1 MGEATMGRRIR
12 QMKLREIA
20 LDHDAKIKVSEIGFG
35 SAPLGDLY
43 ERLGEETAFATL
55 KGACSAGITLF
66 DTSPHY
72 GNGLSE
78 LRCGA
83 ALRGLPRDSF
93 VLSTKVGRRMEPFER
108 AGNQD
113 GNVISPGF
121 AGGIPHRSVFD
132 YSFDGTKRCVE
143 QSLLRLGLDRIDILL
158 IHDVDV
164 WTHGRDKVDERF
176 REAMSGAYKALD
188 QFRTDGVVK
197 AIGVGLNEADMC
209 ERFAQAGDFDV
220 MLLAGRYSLLEQPAI
235 QSFLPMAEKKH
246 ISIMLGGVFNSG
258 ILATG
263 AIPGAR
269 YDYRPAPPDIVDR
282 VRRIEAVCARYATPL
297 RRAALHFALAH
308 PAVVSVV
315 LGGVKPSEVS
325 QNVHDVE
332 QAVPS
337 DLWAELKRTGL
348 ISPSVP
354 TPS

>member
-1 MGEATMGRRIR
+1 MN
-12 QMKLREIA
+12 LRNIP
-20 LDHDAKIKVSEIGFG
+20 LQDGTTLKVSEIGFG

-43 ERLGEETAFATL
+43 ERLDEETAFATL
-55 KGACSAGITLF
+55 KTAREAGITLF

-83 ALRGLPRDSF
+83 ALRSHPRNSF
-93 VLSTKVGRRMEPFER
+93 VLSTKVGRCMEPFER
-108 AGNQD
+108 ASG
-113 GNVISPGF
+113 GAENVISPGF

-132 YSFDGTKRCVE
+132 YSFDGTRRCVE
-143 QSLLRLGLDRIDILL
+143 QSLLRLGLDKIDILL

-164 WTHGRDKVDERF
+164 WTHGHEKVDQRF
-176 REAMSGAYKALD
+176 AEAMEGAYKALD
-188 QFRTDGVVK
+188 RFRKEGIVK

-209 ERFAQAGDFDV
+209 ERFARAGDFDV

-235 QSFLPMAEKKH
+235 QSFLPLAEKKH
-246 ISIMLGGVFNSG
+246 IAIMLGGVFNSG

-269 YDYRPAPPDIVDR
+269 YDYRPAPPAIVDR
-282 VRRIEAVCARYATPL
+282 VRRIEAVCDRHATPI

-308 PAVVSVV
+308 PCVVSVV

-325 QNVHDVE
+325 QNLHDVE
-332 QAVPS
+332 QAVPAE
-337 DLWAELKRTGL
+337 LWTELKRAEL

-354 TPS
+354 TPH